1 MQVIPELRCFVEK
14 FKLDVKR
21 EREMGS
27 NAAPHWHHSMWT
39 LGWRS
44 KRWIAIDRRT
54 LCDFIVV
61 AAVDNSDADEY
72 DAVAELHIHVAACML
87 CLCLWTYK
95 GLV

>member
-14 FKLDVKR
+14 FKLDGER
-21 EREMGS
+21 ER
-27 NAAPHWHHSMWT
+27 
-39 LGWRS
+39 WRS

-61 AAVDNSDADEY
+61 VAVDNSDADEY

>member
-1 MQVIPELRCFVEK
+1 
-14 FKLDVKR
+14 
-21 EREMGS
+21 MGS
-27 NAAPHWHHSMWT
+27 NASAPHWHHSMWT